1 MNYPGNRV
9 LKLFFLF
16 ILLPGFIFSQSAKS
30 KNKTQAQKSSKS
42 DTIRKISLDRL
53 FDKTDLEETRDN
65 SNLSGISI
73 KDFGAVGDGVHDDYK
88 AIQSACDYAIKHPA
102 VVIIPVGNYLI
113 SHPIVLQNVVNGQYQ
128 FFTIHIR
135 GLLPNK
141 SASNEYISRITC
153 GFKSG
158 FGIGIQMGRGIT
170 IENITLLGQYTF
182 PNSINIKNIATTK
195 FDDWNNGSVTDKRYA
210 PYAGIVIDPFCDS
223 NAIALKDGYDG
234 LRSFYRPL
242 RGYGGSSG
250 VDIKQCS
257 IRQFMVGVALTPNPQ
272 TANDEMINLLDDNIE
287 SVRVAIAVGQDQS
300 KEIHI
305 DRFKCWASTHTILD
319 GLTYGQR
326 IGGGSVMIHGM
337 NIAGT
342 VNQLFYLYTDRFPIS
357 AINVYSESIFKI
369 GTVGRGAGANFINF
383 QIDFISEPGMPA
395 PDFIIS
401 GTANFYGGCLRYY
414 DGSLTHRMNL
424 VNTQVMLRDITLNN
438 FPIITGLYGRPQNIY
453 PVPVLDYVAMYY
465 KRSWRDTL
473 IRLTYIPTI
482 NVDRKTWTSS
492 FKGSVPGKVGDYVLG
507 AGRGCYDQGLQNAGC
522 PTIQIGRI
530 TSINGDIVNM
540 DDVGVNVYPETKY
553 DAVYIS
559 ALR

>member
-1 MNYPGNRV
+1 MNSVRNIA
-9 LKLFFLF
+9 LE
-16 ILLPGFIFSQSAKS
+16 LLVICIFSSLCYGKS
-30 KNKTQAQKSSKS
+30 LNRKKYFRVQESSIS
-42 DTIRKISLDRL
+42 DTIRRIPFDSL
-53 FDKTDLEETRDN
+53 FDKFDLEEKRDTAN
-65 SNLSGISI
+65 ITGVSI
-73 KDFGAVGDGVHDDYK
+73 KDFGAIGDGIHDDYK
-88 AIQSACDYAIKHPA
+88 AIQTACDYVIKHPA
-102 VVIIPVGNYLI
+102 VLIIPVGNYLI

-135 GLLPNK
+135 GILPNK
-141 SASNEYISRITC
+141 SASNEYASRITC

-158 FGIGIQMGRGIT
+158 FGIGIQIGRSIT
-170 IENITLLGQYTF
+170 IENITIVGQYTF

-195 FDDWNNGSVTDKRYA
+195 FSEWNNGSVTDKRYA

-223 NAIALKDGYDG
+223 NAIGVNDGYDG
-234 LRSFYRPL
+234 LRSFYRPMN
-242 RGYGGSSG
+242 GYGGSSG

-272 TANDEMINLLDDNIE
+272 TANDEMINFLDDNIE
-287 SVRVAIAVGQDQS
+287 SVRIAIAIGQDQS

-342 VNQLFYLYTDRFPIS
+342 VNQLFYLYTDRFPLS
-357 AINVYSESIFKI
+357 AINVYSESIYRI

-383 QIDFISEPGMPA
+383 QIDFIAEPGIPA
-395 PDFIIS
+395 PDYIIS

-414 DGSLTHRMNL
+414 DNSLTHRMNL
-424 VNTQVMLRDITLNN
+424 VNTQIMLRDLTLNN
-438 FPIITGLYGRPQNIY
+438 LPIKTGLYGIPQNVY
-453 PVPVLDYVAMYY
+453 PTPILENVAMYY
-465 KRSWRDTL
+465 RKSWKDTL
-473 IRLTYIPTI
+473 IRLNYIPTI
-482 NVDRKTWTSS
+482 NIDKKTWTSS
-492 FKGSVPGKVGDYVLG
+492 FKGSIPGKVGDYVLG

-530 TSINGDIVNM
+530 TSINGDIVTM
-540 DDVGVNVYPETKY
+540 DDVGINAYSGTNY

-559 ALR
+559 ELK